1 MLGRHMARGMR
12 AIALALP
19 LLLAAC
25 GSNAPPRA
33 ETPATPLATAP
44 RPATPSRRASPWP
57 NSRFFTP
64 IPAAPTPLFSRP
76 KRPIRGPAVHTL
88 RS

>member
-1 MLGRHMARGMR
+1 MVHGARAM
-12 AIALALP
+12 ALALP

-25 GSNAPPRA
+25 GSNAPPPA
-33 ETPATPLATAP
+33 ETPATALATAP
-44 RPATPSRRASPWP
+44 GPATPARRSSPWP

-64 IPAAPTPLFSRP
+64 RPAAPAPLFSRP

>member
-1 MLGRHMARGMR
+1 MQGRHVARGMR
-12 AIALALP
+12 VIALALP
-19 LLLAAC
+19 LLLVAC
-25 GSNAPPRA
+25 GSSAPP
-33 ETPATPLATAP
+33 PAVSPTASTLGAAP
-44 RPATPSRRASPWP
+44 AKAGRPPSPWP

-64 IPAAPTPLFSRP
+64 RPATPAPLFSRP